1 MLNRLFH
8 IAINSTDLERSVAF
22 YRRLGFQVLA
32 DREVHNDQVKAA
44 FAVPS
49 GDLRFVHLRLGDAEE
64 ATLLDIVEW
73 GGDGTADGDATP
85 PQHQRGITRFAVLTD
100 DTDGVHRELAKD
112 GVRFLTEP
120 TLVMTPDGG
129 WKICL
134 ALDPDGV
141 VVQITELVPAP
152 QREPETVG
160 SA

>member
-1 MLNRLFH
+1 VLNRLFH

-44 FAVPS
+44 FAVPT
-49 GDLRFVHLRLGDAEE
+49 GDLRFVHLRLGDAED

-73 GGDGTADGDATP
+73 GPPAGPGTAGAATP
-85 PQHQRGITRFAVLTD
+85 VPQHQRGITRFAVLTD
-100 DTDGVHRELAKD
+100 DTERVHRELAAD
-112 GVRFLTEP
+112 GVEFLTEP
-120 TLVMTPDGG
+120 TQVMTPQGG

-141 VVQITELVPAP
+141 VVQITELVPAL
-152 QREPETVG
+152 EPVG